1 MKRVVFLILFACL
14 CLVGCK
20 KIEYVSVPQ
29 VQIRDSIVT
38 KMQHDSIF
46 IKVTEKQRNDT
57 IYRDSIVY
65 NFVFR
70 NDTIRTIKTDSIPY
84 PVEVEKLVEKKLN
97 SYQRTM
103 IGLGWTLIL
112 LIVGYVG
119 YRGVKFYLTKKIIKA
134 DKRA

>member
-1 MKRVVFLILFACL
+1 MKRIILLILLACL
-14 CLVGCK
+14 ALVGCK
-20 KIEYVSVPQ
+20 KIEYVYVPQ
-29 VQIRDSIVT
+29 VQTLTRDSIVT

-46 IKVTEKQRNDT
+46 IKVTEKQKNDT

-97 SYQRTM
+97 GYQRTM
-103 IGLGWTLIL
+103 IGLGWVLIL
-112 LIVGYVG
+112 SVVVFIGYKG
-119 YRGVKFYLTKKIIKA
+119 LKFYLTKKL
-134 DKRA
+134 

>member
-20 KIEYVSVPQ
+20 KIEYISVPQ

-38 KMQHDSIF
+38 KLQHDSIY
-46 IKVTEKQRNDT
+46 IKVTEKQKNDT

-70 NDTIRTIKTDSIPY
+70 NDTIKVNRIDSIPY

-97 SYQRTM
+97 GYQRTM
-103 IGLGWTLIL
+103 ISLGWVLIL

-119 YRGVKFYLTKKIIKA
+119 YRGIRFYLTKKL
-134 DKRA
+134 

>member
-1 MKRVVFLILFACL
+1 MKRIILFILIASVA
-14 CLVGCK
+14 LVGCK
-20 KIEYVSVPQ
+20 KIEYVYIPK

-46 IKVTEKQRNDT
+46 IKVTEKQKNDT

-70 NDTIRTIKTDSIPY
+70 NDTIKVNRTDSIPY

-97 SYQRTM
+97 GYQRTM
-103 IGLGWTLIL
+103 IGFGWTLIL
-112 LIVGYVG
+112 LIIGYVG
-119 YRGVKFYLTKKIIKA
+119 YRGLKFYLTKKL
-134 DKRA
+134 

>member
-1 MKRVVFLILFACL
+1 MKRIILFILVACL

-38 KMQHDSIF
+38 KLHHDSIY
-46 IKVTEKQRNDT
+46 IKVTEKQKNDT

-70 NDTIRTIKTDSIPY
+70 NDTIKVNRTDSIPY
-84 PVEVEKLVEKKLN
+84 PVEVPKYIEKKLN
-97 SYQRTM
+97 GYQRTM
-103 IGLGWTLIL
+103 IGFGWVLIL
-112 LIVGYVG
+112 LVIGYIG
-119 YRGVKFYLTKKIIKA
+119 YKGLKFYLTKKL
-134 DKRA
+134 

>member
-1 MKRVVFLILFACL
+1 MKRIILLLILIEALF
-14 CLVGCK
+14 LVGCK

-38 KMQHDSIF
+38 KLQHDSIF
-46 IKVTEKQRNDT
+46 IKVTEKQKNDT

-70 NDTIRTIKTDSIPY
+70 NDTIKVNRTDSIPY

-97 SYQRTM
+97 GYQRTM

-112 LIVGYVG
+112 LVIGYVG
-119 YRGVKFYLTKKIIKA
+119 YRGLKFYLTKKL
-134 DKRA
+134 

>member
-1 MKRVVFLILFACL
+1 MKRIILLLIVICL
-14 CLVGCK
+14 ALVSCK
-20 KIEYVSVPQ
+20 KIEYVYVPK

-38 KMQHDSIF
+38 KIQHDSIY
-46 IKVTEKQRNDT
+46 IKVTEKQKNDT

-70 NDTIRTIKTDSIPY
+70 NDTIRVNRIDSIPY

-97 SYQRTM
+97 GYQRTM

-112 LIVGYVG
+112 LVIGFIG
-119 YRGVKFYLTKKIIKA
+119 YRGLKFYLTKKL
-134 DKRA
+134 